1 VGVWAGCEVPED
13 LFYDVERD
21 VWVRLHEGGE
31 VTLGM
36 TDAAQTRCGRLAH
49 ILIKKVGKHLER
61 GRSAATLESAKWA
74 GPFPTP
80 VTGMVVAN
88 NTDAFERDVL
98 VANRD
103 PYGQG
108 WIVRLDPERWDEE
121 SPELVTGPEAVTRYR
136 ERIEALGIRCFRCA
150 D

>member
-1 VGVWAGCEVPED
+1 MASWAGCEVPEE
-13 LFYDVERD
+13 LFFDVERD
-21 VWVRLHEGGE
+21 VWLRLHDGGE

-36 TDAAQTRCGRLAH
+36 TDAAQTRSGKLAH

-61 GRSAATLESAKWA
+61 GRSAATIESAKWA

-80 VTGMVVAN
+80 VTGTIVAN
-88 NTDAFERDVL
+88 NAHAFREDIL

-103 PYGQG
+103 PYGAG
-108 WIVRLDPERWDEE
+108 WIVRMEPERWSEE
-121 SPELVTGPEAVTRYR
+121 SADLVTGTEAVERYR
-136 ERIEALGIRCFRCA
+136 KRIDALGIRCYRCA